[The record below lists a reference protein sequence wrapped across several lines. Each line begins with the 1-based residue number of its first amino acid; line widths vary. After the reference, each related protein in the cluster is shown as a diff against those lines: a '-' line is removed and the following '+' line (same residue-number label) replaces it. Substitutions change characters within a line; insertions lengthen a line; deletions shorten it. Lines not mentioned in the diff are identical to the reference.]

1 VKAGAWNDGVVECR
15 SGGVLGTE
23 ARSAEEMKVRQPP
36 IAVNLSDVAAGG
48 AQPRPSSEGRRIPR
62 FQVYRMS
69 MRIPRPRDWCGI
81 R

>member
-1 VKAGAWNDGVVECR
+1 VKAGAWNGGVVECR

-48 AQPRPSSEGRRIPR
+48 AQPRPSSER
-62 FQVYRMS
+62 V
-69 MRIPRPRDWCGI
+69 
-81 R
+81 